1 MELKNKRV
9 LVVGLGKSGRAAA
22 LFLRDKG
29 ARVTVSD
36 SRSMAALEHEI
47 PTLLDAGIMV
57 EAGGHGLLTF
67 RRQDLIVVSPGVPY
81 DTPELKQVRAFGSLG
96 PPIIGELELASRF
109 LQGNV
114 VAITGSNGKTTTT
127 SLLGKIFADAGRATL
142 VGGNIGTPVIELI
155 APSIELSGAHSEEEA
170 DSSAALRND
179 KQNAGILPSA
189 RNDKQEN
196 EQQQGQERN
205 TEVLSGAQNDGL
217 RIDGDDGPRVGGDVW
232 SVLEVS
238 SFQLETVEEF
248 HPHIAV
254 VLNITPDHLDRHGTF
269 ENYAAMKARITA
281 RQGPEDFLV
290 LNGEDPPTQMV
301 AAKTKAQVFWFSGR
315 RPIKQ
320 GAFVHGE
327 SVLFIPREGAKAEPI
342 LPVAEIPLKG
352 AHNVENVLAAVCAAR
367 LAGIVAE
374 SIRASVAS
382 FRAVEH
388 RLEFTAAVRGVEFYN
403 DSKATNVDAT
413 KKALEAFAGGVHLIL
428 GGKDK
433 NSDYTELS
441 DLLRARCKVVYTIGS
456 AAEKIERQL
465 AGVVKI
471 VSAGTLD
478 AAVRKATEDAVA
490 GDVVLLAPAC
500 SSYDQFENYEHRGR
514 VFKELV
520 AQQVSKAAG

>member
-9 LVVGLGKSGRAAA
+9 LVVGLGKSGMSAA
-22 LFLRDKG
+22 LFLRDQG

-36 SRSMAALEHEI
+36 SRSAVALAGEI

-57 EAGGHGLLTF
+57 ESGGHGLLTF

-81 DTPELKQVRAFGSLG
+81 DTPELAQVRAYGKDG
-96 PPIIGELELASRF
+96 PPIIGELELASRY
-109 LQGNV
+109 LQGKI

-127 SLLGKIFADAGRATL
+127 SLLGKIFADAGGPTL
-142 VGGNIGTPVIELI
+142 VGGNIGTPVIDLI
-155 APSIELSGAHSEEEA
+155 APSTPETIS
-170 DSSAALRND
+170 
-179 KQNAGILPSA
+179 I
-189 RNDKQEN
+189 
-196 EQQQGQERN
+196 
-205 TEVLSGAQNDGL
+205 
-217 RIDGDDGPRVGGDVW
+217 
-232 SVLEVS
+232 LEVS
-238 SFQLETVEEF
+238 SFQLETIEQF
-248 HPHIAV
+248 HPHIAI

-269 ENYAAMKARITA
+269 ENYAAMKTRITENQTA
-281 RQGPEDFLV
+281 ADFLV
-290 LNGEDPPTQMV
+290 LNAEDPPTQMV
-301 AAKTKAQVFWFSGR
+301 AAKTKAQIFWFSGR

-327 SVLFIPREGAKAEPI
+327 SVLFIPREGVKAEPV

-367 LAGIVAE
+367 LGGIPAE

-388 RLEFTAAVRGVEFYN
+388 RLEFVAAIRGVEFYN

-413 KKALEAFAGGVHLIL
+413 KKALEAFPGGVHLIL

-456 AAEKIERQL
+456 AAEKIEQHL
-465 AGVVKI
+465 AGVAKI

-478 AAVRKATEDAVA
+478 AATRKAAMDAEV
-490 GDVVLLAPAC
+490 GDIVLLAPAC
-500 SSYDQFENYEHRGR
+500 SSFDQFQSYEHRGR
-514 VFKELV
+514 VFKDLV
-520 AQQVSKAAG
+520 HQLVSESAGQQVSS